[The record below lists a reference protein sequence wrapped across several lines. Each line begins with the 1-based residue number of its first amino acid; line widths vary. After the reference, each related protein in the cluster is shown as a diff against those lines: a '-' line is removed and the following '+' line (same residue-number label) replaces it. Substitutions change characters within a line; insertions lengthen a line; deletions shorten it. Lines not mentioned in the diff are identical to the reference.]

1 MPKYI
6 FTIRGGHKG
15 NRAERAAELN
25 DDAAALTYASE
36 LARELVQS
44 DERPDYLIERVQG
57 QHAFNDHRAPAVEA
71 KINHTLEVCPLNG
84 IQAGD
89 KQIQVNSRH
98 SELPGQPGP
107 ERGFAH
113 GIHLINGDE
122 ERETVWRQCSLNTI
136 KQFN

>member
-1 MPKYI
+1 MLP
-6 FTIRGGHKG
+6 TP
-15 NRAERAAELN
+15 
-25 DDAAALTYASE
+25 LTNTTSRTA
-36 LARELVQS
+36 
-44 DERPDYLIERVQG
+44 YLIERVQG
-57 QHAFNDHRAPAVEA
+57 QHAVNDHRAPAVEA
-71 KINHTLEVCPLNG
+71 KINHTLEVCRQPLDG